1 MEHYKELQQTKIF
14 KDASEFECQAMMF
27 CFKTKFK
34 TFLKNEKIVNQ
45 GDNLEYVLL
54 LLKGSAIV
62 EHIDHLG
69 NINVVTKLNT
79 GDIYAAESAYVGD
92 LCYKDNVIAT
102 EKTLVLFMDKH
113 RLINQ
118 CGNNCKRHEF
128 VIKNLMKMV
137 AESNNRLLNKLSHL
151 SKKTT
156 RDKLLSYFS
165 TMSAEA
171 NSTYFEIPFNKTE
184 LANYLSVDRSNM
196 STELAKLKKEGI
208 LDYDKKQYHIKLD
221 KRG

>member
-1 MEHYKELQQTKIF
+1 
-14 KDASEFECQAMMF
+14 MMF

-34 TFLKNEKIVNQ
+34 TYQKNEKILNQ
-45 GDNLEYVLL
+45 GDPLEYVTLI
-54 LLKGSAIV
+54 LKGSAIV
-62 EHIDHLG
+62 ENIDHLG
-69 NINVVTKLNT
+69 NINLVTKLNT
-79 GDIYAAESAYVGD
+79 GDVYAAESAYVGD
-92 LCYKDNVIAT
+92 QTYKDNLIAT

-137 AESNNRLLNKLSHL
+137 AESNKNLLNKLSHL

-196 STELAKLKKEGI
+196 CTELSKLKKEGI
-208 LDYDKKQYHIKLD
+208 VDYDKKQYHIKLD